1 VGGQAWY
8 NVSSACTG
16 GQQRNVEHARV
27 GRVHSAAI
35 REMGNDGHGSRKDV
49 CSWHGGSEKMT
60 HGTRVKDGPPFDRV
74 GICGN
79 HF

>member
-8 NVSSACTG
+8 NVSPACTG
-16 GQQRNVEHARV
+16 GQRRNVEHAPV
-27 GRVHSAAI
+27 GRVHLVAI

-60 HGTRVKDGPPFDRV
+60 RGTRVEDGPPFDCV
-74 GICGN
+74 GI
-79 HF
+79 